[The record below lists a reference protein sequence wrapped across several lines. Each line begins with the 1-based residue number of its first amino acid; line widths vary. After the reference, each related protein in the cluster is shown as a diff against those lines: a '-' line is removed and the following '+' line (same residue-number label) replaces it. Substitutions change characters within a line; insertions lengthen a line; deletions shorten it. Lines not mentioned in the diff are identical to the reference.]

1 MKYMGSK
8 RSMLKNG
15 LGELLE
21 TLVPTKA
28 TFYDLFCGSGSV
40 AGHVAQR
47 FSIPVCAGDL
57 QQYAVVLAAAQIEQT
72 KHFDPTL
79 VWQSWLDA
87 STNWLTAATSNLQMP
102 SALPSI
108 IESKS
113 KWRTAVVST
122 RLYCS
127 ALPSEFPLTRAYGGY
142 YFSAVQAMT
151 LDALRHCLPEERRTP
166 TLAALIDA
174 ASNCAAAPGHTAQPF
189 GTRDSAIPHLA
200 AAWNKDVSTFVANAL
215 QRVAGVKANVQGQ
228 AIEADALLMC
238 DALSEQ
244 DVAFIDPP
252 YSEVQYS
259 RFYHVLEAVARGNV
273 GDVFGTG
280 RYPELDQRPQSLF
293 CRITQSA
300 EAFDALMVRVATAGA
315 EAIVTFPSGDASNGL
330 SGELVE
336 AISAQY
342 FKVRTRK
349 ITSLFST
356 LGGNAVTRHART
368 TATELVLHLAPR

>member
-21 TLVPTKA
+21 ALVPSKA
-28 TFYDLFCGSGSV
+28 TFYDLFCGGGSV

-47 FSIPVCAGDL
+47 FSIPVCASDL
-57 QQYAVVLAAAQIEQT
+57 QKYAVVLAAAQIEQT
-72 KHFDPTL
+72 EHFDPTL
-79 VWQSWLDA
+79 VWQRWQDA
-87 STNWLTAATSNLQMP
+87 STAWLAGVTSHLSMP
-102 SALPSI
+102 PPLPLAS
-108 IESKS
+108 ESKS
-113 KWRTAVVST
+113 KWRSAVAST

-127 ALPSEFPLTRAYGGY
+127 MLPPEFPLSRAYGGY
-142 YFSAVQAMT
+142 YFSAAQAMT
-151 LDALRHCLPEERRTP
+151 LDALRHCLPDERKTP

-174 ASNCAAAPGHTAQPF
+174 ASSCAAAPGHTAQPF
-189 GTRDSAIPHLA
+189 GTRDSALPHLA
-200 AAWNKDVSTFVANAL
+200 AAWHKNIPNFAVNAL
-215 QRVAGVKANVQGQ
+215 QRMAGVKANIQGQ
-228 AIEADALLMC
+228 AIETDALAMS
-238 DALSEQ
+238 DALTER

-259 RFYHVLEAVARGNV
+259 RFYHVLEAVARGDV
-273 GDVFGTG
+273 GEVFGTG
-280 RYPELDQRPQSLF
+280 RYPKLDQRPQSLF

-315 EAIVTFPSGDASNGL
+315 EAIVTFPSGMASNGL

-336 AISAQY
+336 SISAQY

-356 LGGNAVTRHART
+356 LGGNAVTRDARA